1 MQRLAGSRMTATATP
16 FWHRKVWDGIEA
28 VVSNPD
34 VLALLFAWQALPR
47 KDADLPDLADFA
59 LHEDHVAEPL
69 QRFAPMVM
77 VLESLPDGDFQYLH
91 YGIEI
96 SRHSQT
102 NMTGKRVSDFGGVLA
117 PFFLE
122 CYRRVQAQRR
132 PLYTLHYSDRASSVY
147 TWERLILPLQ
157 RPDGTLN
164 LVVYNQPLEMRAHL
178 LEAVLDGSHDA
189 ILCLR
194 RVVGEVP
201 GQTDWMVLVANQT
214 MVSLAGAADAKIEGR
229 PVTQA
234 FARWHELGFADMCQ
248 RALADGRALEEERY
262 ILTPQQGGGGRWFSI
277 YCAPL
282 QEGCLVRLSDITE
295 AKEREQQLR
304 QSMLHSQEL
313 NENLEKRVAERTLE
327 LSSMLALLKQSQE
340 ELVESEKLASLG
352 SLVAGVSHEL
362 NTPIGNVLMLSS
374 TLQDRVR
381 EFNAMVSGDGLKR
394 AELQR
399 FLIFLAE
406 VSEFQVS
413 ASRKAADLISSF
425 KQVAVDQTSQR
436 RRDFKLDDVVEDV
449 LRTLG
454 LAMKK
459 PVNVQIR
466 NQVPPGITCD
476 GFPGP
481 LGQVISNLLQNSVV
495 HGFAADASDASVT
508 LQATHD
514 VANGTV
520 QLKVVD
526 NGVGMELAVLTRI
539 FDPFFTTR
547 LGQGGSGLGLA
558 ISHRIVTSLLGGKL
572 NVEST
577 PGKGSCFTVSFPT
590 KAPAQL

>member
-1 MQRLAGSRMTATATP
+1 
-16 FWHRKVWDGIEA
+16 
-28 VVSNPD
+28 
-34 VLALLFAWQALPR
+34 
-47 KDADLPDLADFA
+47 
-59 LHEDHVAEPL
+59 
-69 QRFAPMVM
+69 
-77 VLESLPDGDFQYLH
+77 
-91 YGIEI
+91 
-96 SRHSQT
+96 
-102 NMTGKRVSDFGGVLA
+102 MTGKRVSDFGGVLG
-117 PFFLE
+117 PFFLD
-122 CYRRVQAQRR
+122 CYRSVQAQRQ

-157 RPDGTLN
+157 RSDGTPM

-189 ILCLR
+189 ILALR

-201 GQTDWMVLVANQT
+201 GQTDWMVLVANKT
-214 MVSLAGAADAKIEGR
+214 MLCLAGATDPKIEGR
-229 PVTQA
+229 PVSQA

-248 RALADGRALEEERY
+248 RSLAHGLELEEERY
-262 ILTPQQGGGGRWFSI
+262 ILTPQQGGSGGRWFSI

-304 QSMLHSQEL
+304 QSMLLGQEL
-313 NENLEKRVAERTLE
+313 NENLEKRVAERTQE
-327 LSSMLALLKQSQE
+327 LSNMLALLKQSQE

-381 EFNAMVSGDGLKR
+381 EFNAMVSGTGLKR

-399 FLIFLAE
+399 FLVFLAE

-413 ASRKAADLISSF
+413 ASRKAAELIASF

-449 LRTLG
+449 LKTL
-454 LAMKK
+454 APTFKK
-459 PVNVQIR
+459 PVTVQIR

-481 LGQVISNLLQNSVV
+481 LGQVISNLVQNSVV
-495 HGFAADASDASVT
+495 HGFTADASDASVT

-520 QLKVVD
+520 QLKIMD
-526 NGVGMELAVLTRI
+526 NGVGMELPVLTRI

-572 NVEST
+572 TVESA
-577 PGKGSCFTVSFPT
+577 PGHGTCFTVSFPT

>member
-1 MQRLAGSRMTATATP
+1 MTSATP

-34 VLALLFAWQALPR
+34 VLALLFAWQALAR
-47 KDADLPDLADFA
+47 TNNADLPDLTHFA
-59 LHEDHVAEPL
+59 LYGEAVAEPL
-69 QRFAPMVM
+69 RRFSPMVM
-77 VLESLPDGDFQYLH
+77 VLESLPDGDFEYLH

-102 NMTGKRVSDFGGVLA
+102 NMTGKRVSDFGGVLG
-117 PFFLE
+117 PFFLD
-122 CYRRVQAQRR
+122 CYRSVLTQRR

-157 RPDGTLN
+157 RSDGTLN

-189 ILCLR
+189 ILALR
-194 RVVGEVP
+194 RVVGETP

-214 MVSLAGAADAKIEGR
+214 MLGLAGTTDTKIEGR

-248 RALADGRALEEERY
+248 RSLAHGLELEEERFV
-262 ILTPQQGGGGRWFSI
+262 LTPQQGGGRWFSI

-295 AKEREQQLR
+295 AKEREQQLC
-304 QSMLHSQEL
+304 QSMLRSQEL

-327 LSSMLALLKQSQE
+327 LSNMLALLKQSQE

-381 EFNAMVSGDGLKR
+381 EFNTMVSGNGLKR

-399 FLIFLAE
+399 FLVFLAE

-449 LRTLG
+449 LNTLG
-454 LAMKK
+454 PALKK
-459 PVNVQIR
+459 PFTVQIH

-481 LGQVISNLLQNSVV
+481 LGQVISNLVQNSVV
-495 HGFAADASDASVT
+495 HGFAADAANASVT

-514 VANGTV
+514 VADGAV

-526 NGVGMELAVLTRI
+526 NGMGMELAVLTRI

-572 NVEST
+572 TVEST
-577 PGKGSCFTVSFPT
+577 PGKGSCFTVAFPT